1 MPQLGEVKLLS
12 AAVGQRTAC
21 QGGGRASE
29 AHALQWV
36 QFLRRD
42 LAQNSAQL
50 VKIHRLGEM
59 EIESRFSA
67 ALDVLSPGKATDCYG
82 FNGSFSFGF
91 GNQVV
96 AAAVGQ
102 NNVTQDNIELFR
114 VDHVHRVLR
123 AVSHRN
129 FVAEMTEKTG
139 QR

>member
-42 LAQNSAQL
+42 LTQNAAEL

-59 EIESRFSA
+59 EIESSFSA
-67 ALDVLSPGKATDCYG
+67 ALNVLSPGKASDCYG
-82 FNGSFSFGF
+82 FDGSLPFGF

-102 NNVTQDNIELFR
+102 SNVMHDNIKRFR
-114 VDHVHRVLR
+114 I
-123 AVSHRN
+123 
-129 FVAEMTEKTG
+129 EY
-139 QR
+139 